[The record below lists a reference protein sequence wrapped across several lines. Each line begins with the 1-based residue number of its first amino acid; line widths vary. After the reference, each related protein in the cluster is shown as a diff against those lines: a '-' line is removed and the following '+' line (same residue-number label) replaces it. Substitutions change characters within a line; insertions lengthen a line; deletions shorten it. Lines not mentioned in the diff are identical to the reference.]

1 MSKIKLCGLS
11 RLRDIQTANVCKP
24 EYIGFVFAPKSK
36 RYINPEQAK
45 KLKSELLPDILS
57 VGVFVNED
65 IKKIA
70 ELLNNGVIDIAQ
82 LHGNESNEYI
92 KKLRTLTDK
101 TIIKAFSIK
110 SEIDIIQA
118 QNSLA
123 DYVLLDTGNG
133 GTGMVFNWELAK
145 SIKRP
150 YFLAGGL
157 DLENIKSAVETL
169 NPFAVDVS
177 SGIETDGFKD
187 KAKMTEFVKIIREI
201 DERND

>member
-11 RLRDIQTANVCKP
+11 RLCDIQAANICKP
-24 EYIGFVFAPKSK
+24 DYIGFVFAPKSK
-36 RYINPEQAK
+36 RYINPQQAEVLK
-45 KLKSELLPDILS
+45 KELLPNILS
-57 VGVFVNED
+57 VGVFVNDD
-65 IKKIA
+65 ITKISD
-70 ELLNNGVIDIAQ
+70 LLNNGIIDIAQ

-92 KKLRTLTDK
+92 KKLRTLTNK

-110 SEIDIIQA
+110 SEFDIISA

-133 GTGMVFNWELAK
+133 GTGMVFNWEFTK
-145 SIKRP
+145 NIKRP

-157 DLENIKSAVETL
+157 NLENIKSAVETL
-169 NPFAVDVS
+169 NPYAVDVS

-187 KAKMTEFVKIIREI
+187 KEKMVEFVKIIREI
-201 DERND
+201 NERND